1 MIGMNEALILAKR
14 EDILDEI
21 ALALEAFT
29 DDILPAVGESTFTIE
44 PSIPDETSN
53 KLVLTWEWK
62 RLQKRISKEFTLNVV
77 STKEDFVSSVLVDDA
92 DLRLVVD
99 GWQKAVYLPM
109 ADAYHLDGW
118 HIDHHYKTLFIA
130 PDGVNI

>member
-1 MIGMNEALILAKR
+1 MIGMNEALMLARR

-29 DDILPAVGESTFTIE
+29 DDILPAVGESAFTIE

-53 KLVLTWEWK
+53 KLVLTREWK

-77 STKEDFVSSVLVDDA
+77 STKEDFINEVKAYLF
-92 DLRLVVD
+92 DL
-99 GWQKAVYLPM
+99 
-109 ADAYHLDGW
+109 
-118 HIDHHYKTLFIA
+118 IISI
-130 PDGVNI
+130 VNL

>member
-53 KLVLTWEWK
+53 KLVLTWVYK
-62 RLQKRISKEFTLNVV
+62 RQGRGCKRGSPR
-77 STKEDFVSSVLVDDA
+77 S
-92 DLRLVVD
+92 
-99 GWQKAVYLPM
+99 LP
-109 ADAYHLDGW
+109 
-118 HIDHHYKTLFIA
+118 
-130 PDGVNI
+130 

>member
-1 MIGMNEALILAKR
+1 MIGMNEALMLARR

-77 STKEDFVSSVLVDDA
+77 STKEDFINEVKAYLF
-92 DLRLVVD
+92 DL
-99 GWQKAVYLPM
+99 
-109 ADAYHLDGW
+109 
-118 HIDHHYKTLFIA
+118 IISI
-130 PDGVNI
+130 VNI

>member
-1 MIGMNEALILAKR
+1 MIGMNEALMLARR

-53 KLVLTWEWK
+53 KLVLTWEWE

-77 STKEDFVSSVLVDDA
+77 STKEDFINEVKAYLF
-92 DLRLVVD
+92 DL
-99 GWQKAVYLPM
+99 
-109 ADAYHLDGW
+109 
-118 HIDHHYKTLFIA
+118 IISI
-130 PDGVNI
+130 VNL

>member
-1 MIGMNEALILAKR
+1 VVNFCRFGLYGVTETKIIVIGAVEMIGMNEALMLAKR

-77 STKEDFVSSVLVDDA
+77 STKEDFINEVKAYLF
-92 DLRLVVD
+92 DL
-99 GWQKAVYLPM
+99 
-109 ADAYHLDGW
+109 
-118 HIDHHYKTLFIA
+118 IISI
-130 PDGVNI
+130 VNL

>member
-1 MIGMNEALILAKR
+1 MIGMNEALMLAKR

-53 KLVLTWEWK
+53 KLVLTGVEEAAKENFK
-62 RLQKRISKEFTLNVV
+62 RVYFECGEHKRGLHQRGKGV
-77 STKEDFVSSVLVDDA
+77 SV
-92 DLRLVVD
+92 
-99 GWQKAVYLPM
+99 
-109 ADAYHLDGW
+109 
-118 HIDHHYKTLFIA
+118 
-130 PDGVNI
+130 